1 MNWFNSNDESNVGVN
16 WRVDGIWKRGNEEDE
31 KQKKNWWWNQ
41 KKNNNNKKNKE
52 RERNGLKMERR

>member
-41 KKNNNNKKNKE
+41 KKK
-52 RERNGLKMERR
+52 